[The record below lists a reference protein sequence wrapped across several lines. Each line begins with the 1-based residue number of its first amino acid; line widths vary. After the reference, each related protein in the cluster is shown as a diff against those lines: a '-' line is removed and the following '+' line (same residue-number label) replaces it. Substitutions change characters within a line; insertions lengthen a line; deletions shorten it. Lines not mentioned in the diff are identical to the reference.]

1 MALEQLSLG
10 PRPVD
15 GGPDGRQV
23 SGDGGA
29 GGDEGSK
36 AARLPRWTRQEIL
49 VLIQGK
55 RVAETRV
62 RRGRA
67 SGSAFGSSQIEP
79 KWASVSSYCKRH
91 GVNRGPVQCRKR
103 WSNLAGD
110 FKKIKEWES
119 KIKEETESFWVM
131 RNDLR
136 RERKL
141 PGFFDREVY
150 DILDG
155 GGGGGTG
162 GGGGE
167 EEVEVG
173 GGLSLALA
181 PAAAAGAAPEGGE
194 EGSPRLCLIVGAARQ
209 WMMGCSRISSSRV
222 RRKRVE
228 VPVKLRR
235 LLLRI
240 YPPRLRFQLQRSS
253 INQFPKSLLIK
264 NEAPFASLFESSAI
278 ALKHNHYSISLFPS
292 FEMSRQHQ
300 RTSICFYACCL
311 HHVEYLP
318 FGAWLVACK
327 VFDLHLG
334 TNNEKQAGSEAEV
347 RNTQEGRKRKRYAVD
362 GEGETTNLQHQLIEA
377 LEKNGKLLSSQLEA
391 QNAHLQL
398 DREQRSDHVNSL
410 ITVLNKLADALGRIA
425 DKL

>member
-162 GGGGE
+162 GGGVE

-181 PAAAAGAAPEGGE
+181 PAAAAAEAAPEGGE
-194 EGSPRLCLIVGAARQ
+194 EGEPEALFDSGRSAAVDDGLFSDFEQSGQEEAGRSPGQI
-209 WMMGCSRISSSRV
+209 
-222 RRKRVE
+222 KE
-228 VPVKLRR
+228 TPVKD
-235 LLLRI
+235 I
-240 YPPRLRFQLQRSS
+240 P
-253 INQFPKSLLIK
+253 
-264 NEAPFASLFESSAI
+264 APTPISDLESDAVFESLEGLLEFHVAE
-278 ALKHNHYSISLFPS
+278 K
-292 FEMSRQHQ
+292 QHQ
-300 RTSICFYACCL
+300 SIPQ
-311 HHVEYLP
+311 ESP
-318 FGAWLVACK
+318 
-327 VFDLHLG
+327 DQG